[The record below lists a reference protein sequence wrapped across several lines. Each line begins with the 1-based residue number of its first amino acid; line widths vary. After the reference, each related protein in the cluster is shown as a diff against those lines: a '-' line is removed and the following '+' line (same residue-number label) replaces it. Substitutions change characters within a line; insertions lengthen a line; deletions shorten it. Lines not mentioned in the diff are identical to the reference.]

1 MEYKQTARSPHYGK
15 IFAYDETGKQVQ
27 ELDILKIKLVHNG
40 KEYTVG
46 QLFELAF
53 KMEDENI
60 ALKNRVLEV
69 EVKVSAQAQTNI
81 LLKETLSALNKKID
95 EVASKNTII

>member
-1 MEYKQTARSPHYGK
+1 MDYKQTARSPHYGR
-15 IFAYDETGKQVQ
+15 IFAYDETGKTVQ
-27 ELDILKIKLVHNG
+27 ELDILKIKLVHVG

-53 KMEDENI
+53 KMEDENN
-60 ALKNRVLEV
+60 ALKERVLEV
-69 EVKVSAQAQTNI
+69 ETKVSAQAQTNI